1 MIRKY
6 IFESVHCKTKKLK
19 GMSKKLFFTCALISL
34 GAFQFSAI
42 APEEGMFPL
51 SEIQKVDLKKAGLKI
66 DQKDV
71 YNPQGLSLIDA
82 LVNVGGCTGSFLSDA
97 GLIITN
103 HHCAFES
110 VQLAS
115 TPENDYL
122 TNGFVAK
129 TMEQEIP
136 AKNLTCKI
144 TDSYEDV
151 SDKILSSVKDIN
163 DPVERINSINKKIAE
178 IIKDEQAKDA
188 SIKPEISEMFI
199 GRTYVLFRYKI
210 IKDVRL
216 VYIPQ
221 RAIGEFGGESD
232 NWVWPRHTGDFSF
245 LRAYVAKDGS
255 AATYSKENVPYK
267 PKKFLKVNPNGANDG
282 DFVFIL
288 GYPGRTFRNYPAKYV
303 EYQEKFQLPYISSLY
318 EWQNEQMA
326 QTSINKELELK
337 QASRIKRKANVLKNY
352 KGKIKGLSGI
362 QLVNQKYAQEKELQ
376 KFIDADPNL
385 KTQYGSL
392 MNNIEMVYN
401 EIFADAKKY
410 LAMEQLIPSSNALSA
425 ANIMLQMRKKIEA
438 AKVEEQ
444 EKVYKEQSSAAKK
457 QINALYDT
465 YVLETEK
472 RLLKRAL
479 LDGLNLPADEQY
491 NVIPAYNYL
500 KFKNHDAFV
509 NKYVDQLFAKTK
521 FNTEKYLSD
530 VLDLPLK
537 NFMELKDPMLELAVN
552 AVAEVEKKN
561 AIQKVRNGKLNK
573 LLADFV
579 NVSILFKKT
588 DFIPDANSTLR
599 LTYGHV
605 KGYTP
610 VDATYMKPTT
620 TLTGLIEKGTRE
632 GDYYLPDYIRELYK
646 KKDFGPW
653 LTKDKKDVPLAFL
666 YDMDTTG
673 GNSGSPIMDENGNLV
688 GVNFDRAFEATI
700 NDFAWNES
708 YSRSIGCDIR
718 YVLWV
723 AQKVDKADNVINE
736 LGLKDWVK

>member
-1 MIRKY
+1 M
-6 IFESVHCKTKKLK
+6 
-19 GMSKKLFFTCALISL
+19 

-66 DQKDV
+66 DQKEV
-71 YNPQGLSLIDA
+71 YNPNGLSLIDA

-151 SDKILSSVKDIN
+151 SDKILSSIKDVN
-163 DPVERINSINKKIAE
+163 DPVERINAINKKIAE
-178 IIKDEQAKDA
+178 IIREEQAKDA

-318 EWQNEQMA
+318 EWQNDQMA
-326 QTSINKELELK
+326 QTSVNKELELK

-410 LAMEQLIPSSNALSA
+410 LVMEQLIPSSNALSA

-438 AKVEEQ
+438 AKIEEQ

-479 LDGLNLPADEQY
+479 LDGLNLPAAEQF
-491 NVIPAYNYL
+491 NVIPAYSYN

>member
-1 MIRKY
+1 
-6 IFESVHCKTKKLK
+6 
-19 GMSKKLFFTCALISL
+19 MSKKLFFTCALITL

-66 DQKDV
+66 DQKEV
-71 YNPQGLSLIDA
+71 YNPNGLSLIDA

-151 SDKILSSVKDIN
+151 SDKILSSVKDVN
-163 DPVERINSINKKIAE
+163 DPVERINAINKKITE
-178 IIKDEQAKDA
+178 IIKEELAKDA

-318 EWQNEQMA
+318 EWQNDQMA
-326 QTSINKELELK
+326 QTSVNKELELK

-410 LAMEQLIPSSNALSA
+410 LVMDQLIPSSNALSA

-479 LDGLNLPADEQY
+479 LDGLNLAAAEQY
-491 NVIPAYNYL
+491 NVIPAYSYT
-500 KFKNHDAFV
+500 KSKNHDAFV
-509 NKYVDQLFAKTK
+509 NKYVEQLFAKTK
-521 FNTEKYLSD
+521 FNSEKYLSD
-530 VLDLPLK
+530 ALDLPMK
-537 NFMELKDPMLELAVN
+537 NFMELKDPMLNLAVN
-552 AVAEVEKKN
+552 AAAEVEKKN

-620 TLTGLIEKGTRE
+620 TLTGLIEKGTKE

-653 LTKDKKDVPLAFL
+653 LTKDKKDVPIAFL

-723 AQKVDKADNVINE
+723 AQKVDKADNVIKE
-736 LGLKDWVK
+736 LGL

>member
-1 MIRKY
+1 M
-6 IFESVHCKTKKLK
+6 
-19 GMSKKLFFTCALISL
+19 
-34 GAFQFSAI
+34 GAFQFSATM
-42 APEEGMFPL
+42 PEEGMFPL
-51 SEIQKVDLKKAGLKI
+51 SEIHKVDLKKAGLKI

-71 YNPQGLSLIDA
+71 YNPNGLSLIDA

-151 SDKILSSVKDIN
+151 SDKILSSVKDVN
-163 DPVERINSINKKIAE
+163 DPLERINAINKKIAE
-178 IIKDEQAKDA
+178 IIKEEQAKDA

-303 EYQEKFQLPYISSLY
+303 EYQEKFQLPYISSLF
-318 EWQNEQMA
+318 EWQNDQMA
-326 QTSINKELELK
+326 QTSVNKELELM

-410 LAMEQLIPSSNALSA
+410 LVMEQLIPSSNALSA

-438 AKVEEQ
+438 TKVEEQ
-444 EKVYKEQSSAAKK
+444 EKIYKEQASAAKK

-479 LDGLNLPADEQY
+479 LDGLNLPAAEQY
-491 NVIPAYNYL
+491 NVIPAYSYT
-500 KFKNHDAFV
+500 KYKNHDAFV

-521 FNTEKYLSD
+521 FNSEKYLSD
-530 VLDLPLK
+530 ALDLPLK

-552 AVAEVEKKN
+552 AVTEVEKKN

-620 TLTGLIEKGTRE
+620 TLTGLIEKGTKE

-646 KKDFGPW
+646 KREFGPW
-653 LTKDKKDVPLAFL
+653 LTKDKKDVPIAFL

-723 AQKVDKADNVINE
+723 TQKVDKADNVIKE
-736 LGLKDWVK
+736 LGLQDWAK